1 MSPCRTSGHAESPR
15 KAALQCRELRHRP
28 KDAHRTRTGHRRPFS
43 SSVGSPAES
52 GVPQHILQR
61 EQFPYQYSSRGY
73 LPMTDV
79 FRSQRPS
86 GLPIGDPAD
95 VRQAP
100 RPAAGVK
107 KPSLAISTP
116 VSQSSS
122 SNSPSTRTA
131 RFSNCSARH
140 STCSFKRVASPK
152 NVNGSICCAKLRRGP
167 EGVGEQ
173 TRRFV
178 PSGPGPE
185 PGPWG
190 ISLSTIPGSRGALW
204 ARLERFGLGCRV

>member
-1 MSPCRTSGHAESPR
+1 MLKVLG
-15 KAALQCRELRHRP
+15 KQALQCRELRHRP

-43 SSVGSPAES
+43 SSVGSPAKS

-79 FRSQRPS
+79 LRSQRPS

-95 VRQAP
+95 VQQAP
-100 RPAAGVK
+100 RRAAGVK

-140 STCSFKRVASPK
+140 STCSFKRVASPQI
-152 NVNGSICCAKLRRGP
+152 VNGRICCGNCAEDRKA
-167 EGVGEQ
+167 
-173 TRRFV
+173 
-178 PSGPGPE
+178 
-185 PGPWG
+185 
-190 ISLSTIPGSRGALW
+190 PGSRPVDSCRAALVQN
-204 ARLERFGLGCRV
+204 RGLGEFRYLRYQDRGAHCGPGLSVSVWGGV